1 MRNEKDWPDRVDRG
15 DAVGS
20 EAQDRAFA
28 DAREE
33 AKSAPP
39 AQVFAERAVSP
50 TRWRIHCRSCDYRF
64 YGIHTLE
71 SAERMARFDSRS
83 AHSYTREAR

>member
-1 MRNEKDWPDRVDRG
+1 MRNENDWPDRVDRG

-33 AKSAPP
+33 AKNAPP

-50 TRWRIHCRSCDYRF
+50 TRWRIYCRVCEFRAYNRRDR
-64 YGIHTLE
+64 
-71 SAERMARFDSRS
+71 ERTELMAQLHNRS
-83 AHSYTREAR
+83 VHSYTGEA